1 MGQTLNKNIQVAA
14 ISSHNGATMS
24 AVSSIRDDIEDISVR
39 VNSDHKKIE
48 QVENDIKVINDD
60 IDAIE
65 RDVRDLN
72 IETYCG
78 LKLTQRKQSFFH
90 NNVVKHISYFII
102 LEIIDIILE
111 IIDIF
116 LN

>member
-1 MGQTLNKNIQVAA
+1 MLKSNKNKESKVYSTSAVIANHNVTVRSTVTDLEDN
-14 ISSHNGATMS
+14 ISSVKKELNSVKEDNINMRES
-24 AVSSIRDDIEDISVR
+24 LNNIKDDV
-39 VNSDHKKIE
+39 K
-48 QVENDIKVINDD
+48 
-60 IDAIE
+60 
-65 RDVRDLN
+65 N
-72 IETYCG
+72 IGITTKCE